1 MHKIKECD
9 VSVMNVD
16 YSFIHQSVTTAGEK
30 FHREGSFY
38 TLYTGKKH
46 VLTEITITSLSFL
59 FTMFFKFSLSTTFPY
74 LLLIF
79 LKINCFEIQFKK
91 SKQKTTPPPLMEMS
105 GSTSEFPPK
114 GVFDGGLVSYY
125 RSNESVFARLVIK
138 RCIMLY
144 CMFNVY
150 LSLIVNII
158 GLR

>member
-59 FTMFFKFSLSTTFPY
+59 FTMFFKFSLSTTPPY

-91 SKQKTTPPPLMEMS
+91 SKQKTTPPPLWKCLD
-105 GSTSEFPPK
+105 PPLSSPQK
-114 GVFDGGLVSYY
+114 
-125 RSNESVFARLVIK
+125 
-138 RCIMLY
+138 
-144 CMFNVY
+144 VY
-150 LSLIVNII
+150 LMEALFHTTDQMNQFLQ
-158 GLR
+158 GW